1 LSFTS
6 LDGKIWL
13 SLLSLESLLMESS
26 STAESIEASL
36 RFEEAKRRKREGWV
50 ILATTLMVLA
60 FAFFEVQ
67 LPETAPEYSLGNNIA
82 FFLLINV
89 NVILLA
95 LLVFLVVRNLV
106 KLVFERKR
114 RILGSRLR
122 VRLVLAFIALSLV
135 PTLLLFVI
143 AGGFVTRSFERWFDL
158 QVENA
163 LQGSLEIGQTYYQN
177 SANNALFYARQLSQR
192 MTREGLFETHRLGE
206 LKEFIQNKQR
216 EYNLGTVEVFS
227 PDYRSLVVAFNE
239 QVPTG
244 VTIKPEN
251 EFLNRALRGLEVTRT
266 QAFGEGD
273 IIRGGVPIY
282 SADKRVL
289 GVVVVDYFVPKSIT
303 KRALQISRSYEQY
316 KHLMFL
322 KAPVKNSYILTL
334 LLITL
339 VIIFA
344 ATWCGLYLAKGIT
357 VPIQKLAEGTH
368 EVAQGNWDYKIDS
381 GGDDEIGILVESFNQ
396 MTRDLK
402 QSNLELEQRKRFVE
416 TLLANITAGVIAVD
430 PTGRITTW
438 NKTAEEMLGVEAASV
453 LGKNQDE
460 AFQGGR
466 LHVMQDI
473 LESVK
478 DRESV
483 ERQIQISVADQL
495 LTVVVMAATLRDDEE
510 KTMGVMVFLEDITQ
524 IQKVQRMEAW
534 REVARRIAHEIKNP
548 LTPIQL
554 SAERLRKRYAK
565 LLEGNGAIL
574 DKCTSTI
581 IQQVDELKNLVNE
594 FSNFARLPSA
604 HLTRNDLN
612 GIVQEALFL
621 FKEGHNNIHFQF
633 RSGDIP
639 RLDLDREQIKR
650 VVINLLDNGVAAVNE
665 MGEIQIATSHDPS
678 RGVVYL
684 EIADNGCGVAPEVRS
699 RIFEPYFSTKKNG
712 TGLGLAIVSQII
724 EDHRGYIR
732 VRPNEPRG
740 TKFTIEF
747 PVPTKSHL
755 ARKEKRVMHSQYS

>member
-1 LSFTS
+1 
-6 LDGKIWL
+6 
-13 SLLSLESLLMESS
+13 
-26 STAESIEASL
+26 
-36 RFEEAKRRKREGWV
+36 
-50 ILATTLMVLA
+50 
-60 FAFFEVQ
+60 
-67 LPETAPEYSLGNNIA
+67 
-82 FFLLINV
+82 
-89 NVILLA
+89 
-95 LLVFLVVRNLV
+95 
-106 KLVFERKR
+106 
-114 RILGSRLR
+114 
-122 VRLVLAFIALSLV
+122 
-135 PTLLLFVI
+135 
-143 AGGFVTRSFERWFDL
+143 
-158 QVENA
+158 
-163 LQGSLEIGQTYYQN
+163 
-177 SANNALFYARQLSQR
+177 
-192 MTREGLFETHRLGE
+192 
-206 LKEFIQNKQR
+206 
-216 EYNLGTVEVFS
+216 
-227 PDYRSLVVAFNE
+227 
-239 QVPTG
+239 
-244 VTIKPEN
+244 
-251 EFLNRALRGLEVTRT
+251 
-266 QAFGEGD
+266 
-273 IIRGGVPIY
+273 
-282 SADKRVL
+282 
-289 GVVVVDYFVPKSIT
+289 
-303 KRALQISRSYEQY
+303 
-316 KHLMFL
+316 MFL

>member
-1 LSFTS
+1 
-6 LDGKIWL
+6 
-13 SLLSLESLLMESS
+13 
-26 STAESIEASL
+26 
-36 RFEEAKRRKREGWV
+36 
-50 ILATTLMVLA
+50 
-60 FAFFEVQ
+60 
-67 LPETAPEYSLGNNIA
+67 
-82 FFLLINV
+82 LINV

>member
-1 LSFTS
+1 
-6 LDGKIWL
+6 
-13 SLLSLESLLMESS
+13 MEISPAANS
-26 STAESIEASL
+26 MEASFKL
-36 RFEEAKRRKREGWV
+36 EEAKRRKREGLV
-50 ILATTLMVLA
+50 ILATTLMVLT

-67 LPETAPEYSLGNNIA
+67 RPDNSPEHSLGNNIA
-82 FFLLINV
+82 FFLLINL
-89 NVILLA
+89 NVILLG
-95 LLVFLVVRNLV
+95 LLIFLVVRNLV

-135 PTLLLFVI
+135 PTLLLFFI
-143 AGGFVTRSFERWFDL
+143 AGGIVTRSFERWFDL

-206 LKEFIQNKQR
+206 LKEFIQSKQR
-216 EYNLGTVEVFS
+216 EYNLGTVELFA
-227 PDYRSLVVAFNE
+227 PDYRSLIVAFNE

-289 GVVVVDYFVPKSIT
+289 GVVVVDYYVPKSIT

-316 KHLMFL
+316 KHLMAL
-322 KAPVKNSYILTL
+322 KTPVKNSYILTL
-334 LLITL
+334 LLMTL

-368 EVAQGNWDYKIDS
+368 QVAHGNWDYEIES
-381 GGDDEIGILVESFNQ
+381 GGDDEIGTLVESFNQ

-402 QSNLELEQRKRFVE
+402 QINVELEQRKRFVE
-416 TLLANITAGVIAVD
+416 TLLANNTAGVIAVD
-430 PTGRITTW
+430 PAGRITTW
-438 NKTAEEMLGVEAASV
+438 NKAAEEMLGVKATGV
-453 LGKNQDE
+453 LGRNQE
-460 AFQGGR
+460 EVFQTGQ
-466 LHVMQDI
+466 LQVMRDI

-478 DRESV
+478 GRESV
-483 ERQIQISVADQL
+483 EREVKISLPEQL
-495 LTVVVMAATLRDDEE
+495 LTAVVTAATLRDDER
-510 KTMGVMVFLEDITQ
+510 KTLGVMVFIEDITQ

-554 SAERLRKRYAK
+554 SAERLRKRYSK

-594 FSNFARLPSA
+594 FSHFARLPSA
-604 HLTRNDLN
+604 QLITNDLN
-612 GIVQEALFL
+612 EIVQEALFL
-621 FKEGHNNIHFQF
+621 FKEGHNDIQFQ
-633 RSGDIP
+633 SCYGDIP
-639 RLDLDREQIKR
+639 PLELDREQIKR
-650 VVINLLDNGVAAVNE
+650 VIINLLDNAVAAVAGN
-665 MGEIQIATSHDPS
+665 GEIKIATSHDRS

-684 EIADNGCGVAPEVRS
+684 EVADNGYGVATEVRA

-712 TGLGLAIVSQII
+712 TGLGLTIVSQII
-724 EDHRGYIR
+724 EDHRAYIR
-732 VRPNEPRG
+732 VRPNDPQG
-740 TKFTIEF
+740 TKFTVEF
-747 PVPTKSHL
+747 PAQTDSHVVEN
-755 ARKEKRVMHSQYS
+755 EKRAVHS

>member
-1 LSFTS
+1 MRAMVAATT
-6 LDGKIWL
+6 IE
-13 SLLSLESLLMESS
+13 ESLKL
-26 STAESIEASL
+26 
-36 RFEEAKRRKREGWV
+36 EETKRRKREALV
-50 ILATTLMVLA
+50 ILVTTLMVIA

-67 LPETAPEYSLGNNIA
+67 LPDVSPEYALGTNIG
-82 FFLLINV
+82 FFLLINL
-89 NVILLA
+89 NIILLI
-95 LLVFLVVRNLV
+95 LLVFLVVRNVV

-122 VRLVLAFIALSLV
+122 VRLVVAFVGLSLV

-192 MTREGLFETHRLGE
+192 MTQEGLFEGQRFGE
-206 LKEFIQNKQR
+206 LKDFVQSKQR
-216 EYNLGTVEVFS
+216 EYNLGTVELFS
-227 PDYRSLVVAFNE
+227 PDHRSLVVAFNE

-244 VTIKPEN
+244 VTVKPER

-282 SADKRVL
+282 SADRRVL
-289 GVVVVDYFVPKSIT
+289 GVVVVDYYVPKSIT

-322 KAPVKNSYILTL
+322 KTPVKNSYILTL

-368 EVAQGNWDYKIDS
+368 EVAHGNWDYKIES
-381 GGDDEIGILVESFNQ
+381 GGDDEIGMLVDSFNQ

-402 QSNLELEQRKRFVE
+402 QITVELERRGKFVE
-416 TLLANITAGVIAVD
+416 TLLANVAAGVISVD
-430 PTGRITTW
+430 PWGKITTW
-438 NKTAEEMLGVEAASV
+438 NKAAEQMLGLTAEKAVGENYEDVFSSEPL
-453 LGKNQDE
+453 Q
-460 AFQGGR
+460 
-466 LHVMQDI
+466 VMREIVDQ
-473 LESVK
+473 VK
-478 DRESV
+478 EHESV
-483 ERQIQISVADQL
+483 EREVKIPLSDQL
-495 LTVVVMAATLRDDEE
+495 LTAMVTAATLRGDERRIVG
-510 KTMGVMVFLEDITQ
+510 MMVFLEDITQ

-554 SAERLRKRYAK
+554 SAERLRRRYAK

-594 FSNFARLPSA
+594 FSQFARLPSA
-604 HLTRNDLN
+604 RLATNDLN
-612 GIVQEALFL
+612 EIVQEALFL
-621 FKEGHNNIHFQF
+621 FKEGHNHIHFEL
-633 RSGDIP
+633 RNGEIP
-639 RLDLDREQIKR
+639 SLELDREQIKR
-650 VVINLLDNGVAAVNE
+650 VIINLLDNAVAAVEEN
-665 MGEIQIATSHDPS
+665 GEIKISTSYDGA

-684 EIADNGCGVAPEVRS
+684 EVADNGCGLASGVKP
-699 RIFEPYFSTKKNG
+699 RIFEPYFSTKENG
-712 TGLGLAIVSQII
+712 TGLGLTIVSQIV

-732 VRPNEPRG
+732 AWPNDPKG
-740 TKFTIEF
+740 TRFMMEF
-747 PVPTKSHL
+747 PVSVD
-755 ARKEKRVMHSQYS
+755 AAAE